1 MKISS
6 FDVNMR
12 SLAYRVKV
20 AVIRKW
26 ARRTATLPSD
36 SKLRDYTA
44 YNLRIGIYR
53 NYPVNEQVDVT
64 ERRAVHFAAMHGDYQ
79 LLLMLIWLGADLN
92 LRDRPG
98 LTPLEYAV
106 RYQHYRC
113 VRLIARVLSKRQRLQ
128 FAQGSM
134 RD

>member
-36 SKLRDYTA
+36 CKLRDYAA
-44 YNLRIGIYR
+44 YNFRIGIYR
-53 NYPVNEQVDVT
+53 NYPVNERVDET

-79 LLLMLIWLGADLN
+79 LLLMLILLGADLS

-106 RYQHYRC
+106 RYEHYRC
-113 VRLIARVLSKRQRLQ
+113 VQLIARILCKRKRVQS
-128 FAQGSM
+128 AQGGISA
-134 RD
+134 